1 MRLHGVVLLGVTALL
16 ARINASSDA
25 EAATTSFAVAEHG
38 VSTARSLRIGYI
50 TKEDDEERMVNVKS
64 LVGADTISRSVSFD
78 TLRAA
83 KSDTVLSQLLI
94 AWKKIPDMEKV
105 ATSWQNMQLQ
115 TWLESGVSP
124 QKVFKYLMLDDE
136 AGNLFT
142 SPQFKTWLDYSM
154 DFKKANPRADT
165 ATVIDTLAAHYSD
178 TALAR
183 IIKTAK
189 ADPTTKIRG
198 AFFENAL
205 LGKWVKDGKSSTY
218 ISNMLGRQVTPDD
231 AFKLLSLDKA
241 PDNLFA
247 SREYSSWLT
256 YANVFKEENP
266 GAPSKPLIDTLMAH
280 YSDQKLTRIIKAAQ
294 TNRLSKLRAA
304 QFEKELFAKWVENGK
319 TSTYISNTLGRQ
331 VTPDDAF
338 NLLSLD
344 RAADNIFTHS
354 AYDTWLKYAK
364 SFKEENPNVKT
375 DPVIDTLMTNLG
387 DHAVFE
393 LIKRAEKTPAT
404 EEKAAYI
411 KNALLDEW
419 VKTNKAPAS
428 VVNLLGTSSDDRN
441 VLLSTYLEKI
451 KSTPVFTA
459 AD

>member
-25 EAATTSFAVAEHG
+25 EAATTSFTVAERG

-50 TKEDDEERMVNVKS
+50 TKEDDAERMVNVKS
-64 LVGADTISRSVSFD
+64 LVGADKISRSVSFD
-78 TLRAA
+78 TLRATN
-83 KSDTVLSQLLI
+83 SDTVLSQLLI
-94 AWKKIPDMEKV
+94 AWKKAPDMEKV
-105 ATSWQNMQLQ
+105 ATSLQNKQLQ
-115 TWLESGVSP
+115 TWLERGVSP

-165 ATVIDTLAAHYSD
+165 TTIIDTLAAHYSD
-178 TALAR
+178 KTLAR

-189 ADPTTKIRG
+189 AGPTTKIRG

-231 AFKLLSLDKA
+231 AFKLLTLDKA
-241 PDNLFA
+241 AGNIFA
-247 SREYSSWLT
+247 RSEYSTWLT
-256 YANVFKEENP
+256 YAIAFKRENP
-266 GAPSKPLIDTLMAH
+266 DVETKSVISTLMAH
-280 YSDQKLTRIIKAAQ
+280 YSDQKLARIIKAAQ

-304 QFEKELFAKWVENGK
+304 HYEKELIAKWVENGK

-338 NLLSLD
+338 KLLTLD
-344 RAADNIFTHS
+344 KAAGNIFARS
-354 AYDTWLKYAK
+354 EYSTWLTYAIA
-364 SFKEENPNVKT
+364 FKRENPDVETKS
-375 DPVIDTLMTNLG
+375 VISTLMAYHNDEDLSRI
-387 DHAVFE
+387 
-393 LIKRAEKTPAT
+393 IKMAEQASTTK
-404 EEKAAYI
+404 KMAAYI

-419 VKTNKAPAS
+419 LKASKAS
-428 VVNLLGTSSDDRN
+428 AYDRTE
-441 VLLSTYLEKI
+441 LLSTYLNKI
-451 KSTPVFTA
+451 KAPE
-459 AD
+459 

>member
-1 MRLHGVVLLGVTALL
+1 MRLYGVVLLGVTALL

-231 AFKLLSLDKA
+231 AFKLLSLD
-241 PDNLFA
+241 
-247 SREYSSWLT
+247 
-256 YANVFKEENP
+256 
-266 GAPSKPLIDTLMAH
+266 
-280 YSDQKLTRIIKAAQ
+280 
-294 TNRLSKLRAA
+294 
-304 QFEKELFAKWVENGK
+304 
-319 TSTYISNTLGRQ
+319 
-331 VTPDDAF
+331 
-338 NLLSLD
+338 
-344 RAADNIFTHS
+344 RAADNIFARS
-354 AYDTWLKYAK
+354 EYSTWLKYAIA
-364 SFKEENPNVKT
+364 FKRENPDVETKS
-375 DPVIDTLMTNLG
+375 VIGTLLAYHNDENLSRI
-387 DHAVFE
+387 
-393 LIKRAEKTPAT
+393 IKMAEQTSTTK
-404 EEKAAYI
+404 KMAAYI

-419 VKTNKAPAS
+419 VKANKAPAY
-428 VVNLLGTSSDDRN
+428 VVNKLGTSSDDRKE
-441 VLLSTYLEKI
+441 LLNTYLNKI
-451 KSTPVFTA
+451 KA
-459 AD
+459 LE

>member
-1 MRLHGVVLLGVTALL
+1 
-16 ARINASSDA
+16 
-25 EAATTSFAVAEHG
+25 
-38 VSTARSLRIGYI
+38 
-50 TKEDDEERMVNVKS
+50 MVNVKP

-78 TLRAA
+78 TLRATN
-83 KSDTVLSQLLI
+83 SDTALSQLLI
-94 AWKKIPDMEKV
+94 AWKKAPDMEKV
-105 ATSWQNMQLQ
+105 ATSWQSKQLQ
-115 TWLESGVSP
+115 TC
-124 QKVFKYLMLDDE
+124 
-136 AGNLFT
+136 
-142 SPQFKTWLDYSM
+142 PQFKTWLDYSM

-165 ATVIDTLAAHYSD
+165 VPVIDTLAAHYSD
-178 TALAR
+178 KALAR

-189 ADPTTKIRG
+189 AGPTTKIRG

-205 LGKWVKDGKSSTY
+205 IGKWVKDGKSSTY

-231 AFKLLSLDKA
+231 AFKLLTLDKA

-256 YANVFKEENP
+256 
-266 GAPSKPLIDTLMAH
+266 
-280 YSDQKLTRIIKAAQ
+280 DQKLARIIKAAQ

-344 RAADNIFTHS
+344 KAADNMFTHS

-428 VVNLLGTSSDDRN
+428 VVNLLGTSSDDRK